1 MCRRAHVYARDG
13 ACRMRALY
21 WRAWKCACIRIGVGG
36 DDTGMHVNAHAFA
49 PRAVGAM
56 GAPAGMNANAA
67 TGVRT
72 GGGVRGAYTGGSGK
86 RE

>member
-1 MCRRAHVYARDG
+1 
-13 ACRMRALY
+13 
-21 WRAWKCACIRIGVGG
+21 
-36 DDTGMHVNAHAFA
+36 
-49 PRAVGAM
+49 M